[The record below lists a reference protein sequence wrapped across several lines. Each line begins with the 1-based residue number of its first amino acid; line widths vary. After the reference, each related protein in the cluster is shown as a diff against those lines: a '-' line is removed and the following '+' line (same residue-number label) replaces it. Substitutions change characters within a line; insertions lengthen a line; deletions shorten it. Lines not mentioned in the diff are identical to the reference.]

1 MGVIEDFLLDL
12 GVDPSHVGFDYIVD
26 AVEIMLHSHRVKLM
40 ELYREIAVDY
50 ATEWYCVER
59 SIRYA
64 ITSTLDH
71 YGAEHMGELLGQ
83 MPDINGAY
91 TNARFLA
98 LIARQIMP
106 R

>member
-1 MGVIEDFLLDL
+1 MGVLEDFLLDL

-26 AVEIMLHSHRVKLM
+26 AVGILMQSRRVKLT
-40 ELYREIAVDY
+40 ELYREIAREY

-59 SIRYA
+59 AIRYA

-71 YGAEHMGELLGQ
+71 YGADHVGARLGQ
-83 MPDINGAY
+83 LPDINGSF
-91 TNARFLA
+91 TNARFLS
-98 LIARQIMP
+98 LVARQIMP